1 MGIFLNQ
8 LDDLQMTSKN
18 VAIIGGGA
26 AGYFAAIHIAE
37 SNPKNR
43 VVLFEA
49 TQKPLAKVLIS
60 GGGRCNV
67 THHCFEP
74 AELIKAYPRGNRE
87 LRSAFSR
94 FQPRDTVAWYNERG
108 VELKVEDDG
117 RMFPITDNSSTIA
130 ECLKKAAS
138 DAGVEVRL
146 GAIVKSIS
154 RNEVNDFVLTLRESQ
169 EEFRAVVITSGS
181 SPAGHEL
188 IRGLGHTIVSP
199 VPSLFTF
206 NIKDSRISEL
216 PGIAFEQ
223 VKLNLKF
230 ADRTKSFDQAGPLL
244 ITHWGL
250 SGPAVLKLS
259 AWAAREL
266 FETKYQAEL
275 RVNFAPDYNTESFAD
290 ALTKFKDQHPKKMIS
305 NDCPVNLTKRFWKS
319 LVTHCE
325 ILETETWANLPKA
338 KLRKLA
344 TEVTC
349 GVYQVTGKGVFKDE
363 FVTCGGV
370 ALDEVD
376 FRSMESRVCAGL
388 FFAGEVLD
396 IDGITGGFNFQNAW
410 TTAFIASGGVS
421 QRLSGATNA

>member
-1 MGIFLNQ
+1 MSVKKI
-8 LDDLQMTSKN
+8 
-18 VAIIGGGA
+18 AIIGGGA
-26 AGYFAAIHIAE
+26 AGYFAAIHAAE
-37 SNPKNR
+37 GNPQSK
-43 VVLFEA
+43 VVLLEA

-60 GGGRCNV
+60 GGGRCNA

-74 AELIKAYPRGNRE
+74 SQLVKAYPRGHRE

-94 FQPRDTVAWYNERG
+94 FQPRDTVAWFEGRG
-108 VELKVEDDG
+108 VELKVEEDG
-117 RMFPITDNSSTIA
+117 RMFPITDNSATIA
-130 ECLKKAAS
+130 DCLKKAAS

-146 GAIVKSIS
+146 GAMVKSIVRNDAS
-154 RNEVNDFVLTLRESQ
+154 RFLLSFREGQ
-169 EEFRAVVITSGS
+169 EEFDALIMTTGS

-188 IRGLGHTIVSP
+188 ARALGHTIVSP

-206 NIKDSRISEL
+206 NIKDPRIGEL
-216 PGIAFEQ
+216 PGIAFER
-223 VKLNLKF
+223 VKLTLKF
-230 ADRTKSFDQAGPLL
+230 ADRSQSFEQMGPLL

-275 RVNFAPDYNTESFAD
+275 TVNFAPEYNVESLAA
-290 ALTKFKDQHPKKMIS
+290 ALTKFKDEHPKKMIS
-305 NDCPVNLTKRFWKS
+305 HACPVNLPKRFWKS
-319 LVTHCE
+319 LVSHCE
-325 ILETETWANLPKA
+325 IAETETWANLPKV

-344 TEVTC
+344 TEVAS
-349 GVYQVTGKGVFKDE
+349 GAYQVSGKGVFKDE

-370 ALDEVD
+370 ALGEVD

-388 FFAGEVLD
+388 YFAGEILD

-410 TTAFIASGGVS
+410 TTAFIAASGLAQKLNV
-421 QRLSGATNA
+421 